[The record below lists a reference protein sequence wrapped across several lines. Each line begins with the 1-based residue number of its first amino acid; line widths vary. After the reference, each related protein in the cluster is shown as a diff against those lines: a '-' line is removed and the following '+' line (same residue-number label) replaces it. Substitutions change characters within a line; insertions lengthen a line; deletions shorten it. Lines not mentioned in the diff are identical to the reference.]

1 MKIKS
6 FWALLI
12 VIVFLFGGYGV
23 YLVTGLPTSSNI
35 TETEI
40 TSKEIVEVDDKSVL
54 IFYSASCPHCKIV
67 EEYLS
72 TNKSNLKI
80 SVKSLKIDD
89 AKTDAS
95 NISLAMSKIQ
105 ECKLG
110 DDWGVP
116 LMYYNGQ
123 CLMGDQ
129 PIIDFLNQQK

>member
-1 MKIKS
+1 M
-6 FWALLI
+6 
-12 VIVFLFGGYGV
+12 VVFLFGGYGI
-23 YLVTGLPTSSNI
+23 YLVTSLPTN
-35 TETEI
+35 TDT
-40 TSKEIVEVDDKSVL
+40 TVDTTLIIKQEKIDEKSAL
-54 IFYSASCPHCKIV
+54 IFYSSSCPHCKKV
-67 EEYLS
+67 EQYLS
-72 TNKSNLKI
+72 ENAKSLKI

-89 AKTDAS
+89 PKTDAS
-95 NISLAMSKIQ
+95 NIQLALGKIQ